1 MGMKVLFCD
10 NKTHEQS
17 VGRDAEG
24 CESGLNVI
32 EGNFK
37 LRDALILVVSYLN
50 EPLTMS
56 IDFKSLLNNIGL

>member
-24 CESGLNVI
+24 GESGLNVI
-32 EGNFK
+32 EGNF
-37 LRDALILVVSYLN
+37 
-50 EPLTMS
+50 
-56 IDFKSLLNNIGL
+56 